1 MFLKLN
7 QIAQKLDQIFL
18 PLEQEGMTGMR
29 LLLQNDVK
37 ATTQALKNAE
47 EALGVNF
54 PAKFTKLLSK
64 IDLGNFEIC
73 NVKFGSRG
81 DYASELVRLN
91 SVDEYG
97 GKWWQGEAR
106 PLNLIVFAVGDPW
119 IFLLDC
125 TSGAVYAW
133 LFGDEE
139 LCGRCIASDFEKFFI
154 GLASIDIARLNEET
168 LPSTEQILKFVQA
181 DGRALLFWQEMAY
194 EI

>member
-1 MFLKLN
+1 MFLKLDE
-7 QIAQKLDQIFL
+7 IAQKLDQIFL

-37 ATTQALKNAE
+37 TTAQALKNAQ
-47 EALGVNF
+47 EALGIKF

-64 IDLGNFEIC
+64 FDLGNFEIC
-73 NVKFGSRG
+73 NIKFGSRG

-91 SVDEYG
+91 SVDEFG
-97 GKWWQGEAR
+97 GKWWSCEDR

-139 LCGRCIASDFEKFFI
+139 LCGKCVASDFEKFFI
-154 GLASIDIARLNEET
+154 ALASINIARLNDEAM
-168 LPSTEQILKFVQA
+168 PSTEQILKFVQA